1 MFGLTLAR
9 VAPIA
14 ARALALLA
22 VVAALVGVG
31 LYVASRHYAPIVA
44 SLNRAIGQ
52 DAQALADQKA
62 AYGVLAQQA
71 EAQNAAIVELQKVA
85 DQRAQAAAAAL
96 AKANDVASQYQ
107 TKAAAL
113 LASKPPAGVDL
124 CVAAR
129 SLVDEQIKQERS
141 K

>member
-1 MFGLTLAR
+1 MFGLSFSR
-9 VAPIA
+9 IAPVA
-14 ARALALLA
+14 ARALVLVA

-31 LYVASRHYAPIVA
+31 FYLSSRHYAPIVA
-44 SLNRAIGQ
+44 SLNQTIEQ

-62 AYGVLAQQA
+62 AYGVLTRQT
-71 EAQNAAIVELQKVA
+71 EAQNAAIIGLQKAA

-107 TKAAAL
+107 AQAAAL
-113 LASKPPAGVDL
+113 LASKPPAGADL

>member
-1 MFGLTLAR
+1 MFGLSFAR
-9 VAPIA
+9 IAPVV
-14 ARALALLA
+14 ARALALVA

-31 LYVASRHYAPIVA
+31 VYLASRHYAPIVA
-44 SLNRAIGQ
+44 SLNRTIGQ

-62 AYGVLAQQA
+62 AYGVLAQQT
-71 EAQNAAIVELQKVA
+71 EAQNAAIVGLQKAA
-85 DQRAQAAAAAL
+85 DQRAQAAASAL

-107 TKAAAL
+107 AKATAL
-113 LASKPPAGVDL
+113 LASKPPASADL

-129 SLVDEQIKQERS
+129 SLVDEQIKQERT